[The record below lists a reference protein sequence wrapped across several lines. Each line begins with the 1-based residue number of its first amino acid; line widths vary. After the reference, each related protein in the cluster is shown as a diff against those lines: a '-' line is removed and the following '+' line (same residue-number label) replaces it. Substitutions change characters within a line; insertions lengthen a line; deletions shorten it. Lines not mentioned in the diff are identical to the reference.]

1 MVVKVEELINRSAQ
15 HLKTGNK
22 EEALTTALAATKV
35 DPLSSDAWWQLA
47 LVREALGDARNVI
60 EPLRKTVELE
70 DVADGAWAKL
80 GKFLFQLGEKDESK
94 EACLNALAL
103 NEKQAIAL
111 LTIVDILL
119 EEDNEDDDQSTI
131 KFLESLEE
139 IGILTSGHRFR
150 LANLQ
155 YRNEQPLLA
164 LANWKEDVGNAA
176 AEFNTG
182 LCYNHYEINQ
192 GLDAL
197 DIWTLLNNRDSNYQP
212 LEKVFPDLKQKMT
225 TLRDKVL
232 PQKSSYLARTPFEIY
247 VCPFQI
253 LNIRSETDAYYETI
267 QETEITKLKK
277 SLLSEIELEDG
288 KISWVKDLKLDKS
301 RAIATVEDFL
311 KNQDSYAAIAD
322 QPRLRRFLTHGD
334 IEHFTAIAG
343 FDVLHAYFH
352 FHVDPDLRMFVGKYF
367 APQFDRC
374 ITLAIKNKDFPVIE
388 ALMSGRRWI
397 APEQEDLCFEG
408 ARRSVRAMFPPL
420 EKLLVEVKEREPKI
434 DDLDSIF
441 KKTGIIE
448 ILNLLPNYFDDVRE
462 EFSELV
468 RSICLSIFEH
478 HQNADL
484 SKLVLKQIASLK
496 FQSPRSIE
504 RLTRDNEQLDE
515 IIARERINEVS
526 LTQGGKSME
535 ITKDEVRRG
544 DSFFKTSEIDGI
556 RFGTLFQNESG
567 VLTGTFEMYFR
578 SDSNHNRSAKKHER
592 EWNNNI
598 EFKWTSKSDL
608 EAQKEFFSRLIDA
621 ALTYVVP
628 DLVVRTKAKIQ
639 SGSNVII
646 GKVNA
651 NSLGL
656 VTATRLGIEFE
667 TSGWFRNTQ
676 QSIPWR
682 NVGTELKQG
691 TVKLFDKLNPRVSID
706 LDARQVDNAIVL
718 FLLISNGELK

>member
-1 MVVKVEELINRSAQ
+1 MVAKIDELISRSAQ
-15 HLKTGNK
+15 YLKTGNK

-35 DPLSSDAWWQLA
+35 EPLSSDAWWQLA

-103 NEKQAIAL
+103 NGKQATAL

-131 KFLESLEE
+131 EFLESLEE
-139 IGILTSGHRFR
+139 IGILTSSNRFQ

-182 LCYNHYEINQ
+182 LCYNHYKINQ

-197 DIWTLLNNRDSNYQP
+197 DIWTLLNNRDPSYQP

-277 SLLSEIELEDG
+277 TLLNEIELEDG

-374 ITLAIKNKDFPVIE
+374 ITLAIKNKVFPVIE

-408 ARRSVRAMFPPL
+408 ARRSVREIFLPL
-420 EKLLVEVKEREPKI
+420 ERLLDEVKEREPKI
-434 DDLDSIF
+434 NDLDSIF
-441 KKTGIIE
+441 KKTEIIE
-448 ILNLLPNYFDDVRE
+448 ILNLLPNYFDDLRE

-484 SKLVLKQIASLK
+484 SKLVLKQIVGLK
-496 FQSPRSIE
+496 FQSPRTIE
-504 RLTRDNEQLDE
+504 RMTRDNEQLDE
-515 IIARERINEVS
+515 IIAKERKNEVR
-526 LTQGGKSME
+526 LTLNGISME
-535 ITKDEVRRG
+535 ITKDGVRSG
-544 DSFFKTSEIDGI
+544 VQFFEISKIVSI
-556 RFGTLFQNESG
+556 RFGTVFQKENG
-567 VLTGTFEMYFR
+567 ILKGTFEMHFR
-578 SDSNHNRSAKKHER
+578 PAPIPNPSGVRYNLMAPRNP
-592 EWNNNI
+592 NI
-598 EFKWTSKSDL
+598 VFSWTSESDL
-608 EAQKEFFSRLIDA
+608 EKQKKFFSQLIDA

-628 DLVVRTKAKIQ
+628 DIVERTKANIQ
-639 SGSNVII
+639 SGSNVTI
-646 GKVNA
+646 GP
-651 NSLGL
+651 
-656 VTATRLGIEFE
+656 VTANRLGVEFE

-691 TVKLFDKLNPRVSID
+691 AVRVFDKLNPRVSID